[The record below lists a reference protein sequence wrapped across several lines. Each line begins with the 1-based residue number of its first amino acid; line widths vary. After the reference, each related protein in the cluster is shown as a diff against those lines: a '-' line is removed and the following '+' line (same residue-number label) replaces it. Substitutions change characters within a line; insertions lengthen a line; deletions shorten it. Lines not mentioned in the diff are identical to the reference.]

1 MKPEKNPIKIIW
13 LTKKTL
19 LPASVWAIWGI
30 AIFLLTVLTFAVPDN
45 IVKVNFSILDT
56 KKFLTISIPALVF
69 VLSMYSFG
77 REIYSEKDLAFFYSK
92 KMMIYY
98 GYLSDYLFSAANWC
112 MVIAFCVF
120 KLIFIINLPHWQLE
134 MARIVFLSQFLLAV
148 ITTLSIVVKN
158 MNRISNKVAINA
170 IKREGEE

>member
-19 LPASVWAIWGI
+19 LPASVWAIWVI
-30 AIFLLTVLTFAVPDN
+30 AIFFLTVLTFAVPDN

-77 REIYSEKDLAFFYSK
+77 REIYSEEDLAFFYSNN
-92 KMMIYY
+92 MMTYY

-112 MVIAFCVF
+112 MVIAFSVF
-120 KLIFIINLPHWQLE
+120 KLVLIISLPYWQLE
-134 MARIVFLSQFLLAV
+134 LARIVFLSQFLLAI

-158 MNRISNKVAINA
+158 MNRISNKVAIKA
-170 IKREGEE
+170 IEREEKE